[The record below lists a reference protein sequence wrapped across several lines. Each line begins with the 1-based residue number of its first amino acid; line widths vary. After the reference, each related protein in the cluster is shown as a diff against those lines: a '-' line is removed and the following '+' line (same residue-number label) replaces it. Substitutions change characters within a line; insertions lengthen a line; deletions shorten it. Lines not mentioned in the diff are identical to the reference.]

1 MSVHAVVL
9 LLSFVPFLI
18 KSIGYLLIGGYT
30 PFIVFSVLFALVIW
44 GVRQGGVAGRRA
56 IRAWAVALVV
66 WALARFA
73 LYAMF
78 ALTSVSEAAIEAR
91 LTPGYLVVSAVS
103 LAVGVYLFRS
113 ARRQNGRSQAAR

>member
-1 MSVHAVVL
+1 
-9 LLSFVPFLI
+9 
-18 KSIGYLLIGGYT
+18 
-30 PFIVFSVLFALVIW
+30 
-44 GVRQGGVAGRRA
+44 
-56 IRAWAVALVV
+56 
-66 WALARFA
+66 
-73 LYAMF
+73 MF